1 MLVCSH
7 LKQSALFQIFCFWI
21 WRHTIPSH
29 LGCRFSPLS
38 LSCSLPH
45 LRPWQLLFLRKIE
58 ACYCYCYCP
67 YPAPSLTSVPGNC
80 YCTITTDQTKTT
92 NSMIPFFHLCWKVR
106 WSFNKWTWQNEINYE
121 SWDHPCGFEAGQ
133 IWVQSHSHIVCM
145 TCMKWLYDYKHCKTC
160 IFPLS

>member
-106 WSFNKWTWQNEINYE
+106 WSFNDKMKLIMSLGTIHVVLKLVTN
-121 SWDHPCGFEAGQ
+121 GF
-133 IWVQSHSHIVCM
+133 SHTYVYM
-145 TCMKWLYDYKHCKTC
+145 TCMNWLYDYIQTLLDMHFSSFLT
-160 IFPLS
+160 S